1 MVTINYECVAATLT
15 LTWVLEH
22 FRWSCVAWVRR
33 KDLRNQ
39 SCVAKTV
46 YVVGRVVAYDP
57 LFQSCSD
64 SLGKFNG
71 WNSESIHRAFQA
83 HCAKSQQF
91 CVHVQRFLRC
101 FEGPKRSLRNG
112 QYSSAP
118 YSQAAERAIPHMCE
132 QVRKRPT
139 RVQRRLSLTQLF
151 ISGGW
156 VLMLGMKVRNLV
168 VFCSCFG
175 IGIAMKLFQYYETVP
190 ILPV

>member
-22 FRWSCVAWVRR
+22 FRWSYVAWVRR

-112 QYSSAP
+112 QCSSAP
-118 YSQAAERAIPHMCE
+118 HSQAAERAIPHLCKQE
-132 QVRKRPT
+132 RKRPAP
-139 RVQRRLSLTQLF
+139 VQRQLCWAHANGHQQKFFQRASFDILLILFWLLTMQCKLTF
-151 ISGGW
+151 T
-156 VLMLGMKVRNLV
+156 KH
-168 VFCSCFG
+168 FCTF
-175 IGIAMKLFQYYETVP
+175 
-190 ILPV
+190 